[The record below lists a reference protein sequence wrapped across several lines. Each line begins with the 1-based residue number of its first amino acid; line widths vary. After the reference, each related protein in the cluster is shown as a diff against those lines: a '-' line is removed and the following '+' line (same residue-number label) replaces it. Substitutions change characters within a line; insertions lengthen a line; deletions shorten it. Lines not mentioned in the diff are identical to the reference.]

1 MGIPLIPQRPA
12 ASVIAASGRDP
23 VNTLNGAASVIA
35 ASLACERHALA
46 PAPGK
51 GSANPIRNEA
61 NEGLAMDNRALTIN
75 EFCDRYGI
83 CRETAYQQIRTG
95 KLRAVKLGR
104 RTVLL
109 APDVDAWAAS
119 LPELR
124 TAGREQPSA

>member
-1 MGIPLIPQRPA
+1 MA
-12 ASVIAASGRDP
+12 K
-23 VNTLNGAASVIA
+23 T
-35 ASLACERHALA
+35 
-46 PAPGK
+46 K
-51 GSANPIRNEA
+51 G
-61 NEGLAMDNRALTIN
+61 LTMHNRALTIN

-124 TAGREQPSA
+124 TGGREQASR

>member
-1 MGIPLIPQRPA
+1 
-12 ASVIAASGRDP
+12 
-23 VNTLNGAASVIA
+23 
-35 ASLACERHALA
+35 
-46 PAPGK
+46 
-51 GSANPIRNEA
+51 
-61 NEGLAMDNRALTIN
+61 MDKRALTIN

-83 CRETAYQQIRTG
+83 CRETAYQQIRIG

-124 TAGREQPSA
+124 AVGRERASA

>member
-1 MGIPLIPQRPA
+1 M
-12 ASVIAASGRDP
+12 
-23 VNTLNGAASVIA
+23 N
-35 ASLACERHALA
+35 
-46 PAPGK
+46 
-51 GSANPIRNEA
+51 
-61 NEGLAMDNRALTIN
+61 NRALTIN

-124 TAGREQPSA
+124 AVGREQASA